1 MPAARFLSRHRH
13 EPQLELSRLLKR
25 RRMSLEKFIVENGI
39 ATYTSLTQR
48 CNIIG
53 VAPPTEQEYARAMKK
68 HKPVTSHEDGIVVIE
83 PVAPRLQ
90 VPDLITPEVQ
100 TTPIV
105 DDEQEPRDS
114 GPSTKPGLVRLVA
127 DEEEQRDLG
136 KSRRIRKNK
145 RTDLSTTDG
154 VARENESIF
163 SFTYSP
169 NLNDDDKVG

>member
-83 PVAPRLQ
+83 PVVPRFQ

-100 TTPIV
+100 TAPVV
-105 DDEQEPRDS
+105 DDEQKPRNS
-114 GPSTKPGLVRLVA
+114 GLSTKPGLVA
-127 DEEEQRDLG
+127 DDEEEQRDLG
-136 KSRRIRKNK
+136 RSRRIRKNK
-145 RTDLSTTDG
+145 KTDLNTTEG
-154 VARENESIF
+154 VTKENENIF
-163 SFTYSP
+163 SFAYSP
-169 NLNDDDKVG
+169 NLSDDDKVG